1 VSGAPVW
8 RVEFHPDA
16 ARDLRKLGHEA
27 RRLVLAYLRKRIATT
42 EDPRRFGHALAG
54 DLKGLWRYRV
64 GDYRIVAEIAD
75 DRLLVV
81 VVTVGHRREVY
92 D

>member
-1 VSGAPVW
+1 VTQAPVW
-8 RVEFHPDA
+8 RVEFNPDA
-16 ARDLRKLGHEA
+16 ARDLRKLGHVGQ
-27 RRLVLAYLRKRIATT
+27 RLVLNYLRKRIATT
-42 EDPRRFGHALAG
+42 EDPRRFGHALVG

-64 GDYRIVAEIAD
+64 GDFRILVSIED
-75 DRLLVV
+75 DRLLVL

>member
-1 VSGAPVW
+1 MSGAPVW

-16 ARDLRKLGHEA
+16 ARDLRNLGHEA
-27 RRLVLAYLRKRIATT
+27 RRLVLAYLRNRIATT
-42 EDPRRFGHALAG
+42 EDPRRFGHALVG

>member
-1 VSGAPVW
+1 MKEAPLW

-27 RRLVLAYLRKRIATT
+27 RRLVLTYLRKRIATT
-42 EDPRRFGHALAG
+42 DDPRRFGHPLVG
-54 DLKGLWRYRV
+54 DLKGFWRYRV
-64 GDYRIVAEIAD
+64 GDFRVLVSIKD
-75 DRLLVV
+75 DRLLVL